1 MKKEKS
7 LWDYLKQAYLMA
19 KEYFIDSEENYKAS
33 FYLVLAIICV
43 ATLVGLSAAFSW
55 WWVLFWA
62 AFEAKSIALF
72 LTSLEIFAGI
82 SVAYVAVRAA
92 YRYLVGLIK
101 LNWRNWFTKKLYDE
115 YIDKN
120 HSFLEIA
127 RASDQLAN
135 PAQRIHQDIDYFVD
149 LSVDLSLD
157 FLKSILMLT
166 TFIST
171 LWIIGGSLPLTIM
184 GAHLIIPGYLV
195 WIAITL
201 AIIATYIKH
210 KIGEPMHKLNNQEAD
225 VEAAFRSE
233 LETIGPAAENIA
245 LEKGQTY
252 FKRTLGEKFKAITD
266 NSYEKLK
273 VYTSLAAFDGLYN
286 QFSWIIPYIAAA
298 PIYFIGNIGLGA
310 LMQIG
315 FSFQEV
321 NSSFSW
327 FMNSF
332 GQLAWYKTNIDRI
345 MDLRAMIESPPQ
357 TSTVKEIQ
365 VKSVENSHQ
374 IVVQA
379 LSLHNPQTGK
389 PIAENLTFTFTE
401 KENVILLGPSGLGK
415 SSIFKVIGGIWQYGR
430 GEISIPEESI
440 HFLSQKPTL
449 PLKTSLKALM
459 SYPKPVDAYTP
470 EQYTTILKELGN
482 MEEFLPRLDEV
493 DNWSPKLS
501 GGQQQKIAFARA
513 FLIRPKWLFL
523 DESTASL
530 DPSSELLIYET
541 LLNKLLPDT
550 TYISIAHRESV
561 IPFHQKAI
569 KLSLDENEQVH
580 LEEQFINV
588 SA

>member
-1 MKKEKS
+1 MKKNKS
-7 LWDYLKQAYLMA
+7 LWDYLKQAFLMA

-43 ATLVGLSAAFSW
+43 ATLVGLSAALSW

-82 SVAYVAVRAA
+82 SMAYVAVRAT

-101 LNWRNWFTKKLYDE
+101 LNWRNWFTKKLYHE

-127 RASDQLAN
+127 RVSDKLPN
-135 PAQRIHQDIDYFVD
+135 PSQRIHQDIDYFVD

-273 VYTSLAAFDGLYN
+273 VYTTLAAFDSLYN
-286 QFSWIIPYIAAA
+286 QLSWIIPYIAAA
-298 PIYFIGNIGLGA
+298 PIYFIGSIGLGA

-315 FSFQEV
+315 YSFQEV

-332 GQLAWYKTNIDRI
+332 SKLAWYKTNIDRI
-345 MDLRAMIESPPQ
+345 MDLRTMIQTPPR
-357 TSTVKEIQ
+357 TVAIKEIQ
-365 VKSVENSHQ
+365 VNPIENSHQ
-374 IVVQA
+374 IIVEN
-379 LSLHNPQTGK
+379 LSLHNPRTGK
-389 PIAENLTFTFTE
+389 PIAENLKFAFTE

-415 SSIFKVIGGIWQYGR
+415 SSIFKVIGGIWPYGR
-430 GEISIPEESI
+430 GNISIPNESI
-440 HFLSQKPTL
+440 YFLSQKPTL

-459 SYPKPVDAYTP
+459 SYPNPVNFYSDP
-470 EQYTTILKELGN
+470 QYEELLRQLEMGKFIPQLEEVRNWVTI
-482 MEEFLPRLDEV
+482 
-493 DNWSPKLS
+493 LS

-513 FLIRPKWLFL
+513 FLLKPKWLFL

-530 DPSSELLIYET
+530 DPLSEIRIYEI
-541 LLNKLLPDT
+541 LLKTLLPDT

-561 IPFHQKAI
+561 IPFHHKAI
-569 KLSLDENEQVH
+569 KLSQDEKDHVQV
-580 LEEQFINV
+580 EEQTINR